1 MSGTWQVKAIDNFS
15 APGEGDVIDI
25 GVCKT
30 KEQGI
35 ARAQRHVRES
45 LEEAAS
51 GAVSVADL
59 MRRFFSFGETTIVYS
74 LDSDENASF
83 SGSDYAHSIAQEVFQ
98 DSQRTEID
106 PLLRAAYRATHYLVA
121 LPSGESLI
129 EVGKSSSPVDAWLK
143 EIGKRSAL
151 FLTAWNPMSRPQSPE
166 ANAIRHADLVEMA
179 SDGEFP
185 FVDAVGRSPDGD
197 WSETSLLI
205 AGVTV
210 SEADRWARV
219 FEQAGYVWI
228 DLGEPASLRVRT
240 TRDTWVEEADLA

>member
-15 APGEGDVIDI
+15 APGEGDVLDL
-25 GVCKT
+25 GVCNT

-35 ARAQRHVRES
+35 ACAQRHVRKS

-51 GAVSVADL
+51 GAVSVANL

-74 LDSDENASF
+74 LDSDESVEF
-83 SGSDYAHSIAQEVFQ
+83 SGSDYARSIAQEVFQ
-98 DSQRTEID
+98 GSQRTEVD
-106 PLLRAAYRATHYLVA
+106 ALLRAAYRATHYLAA
-121 LPSGESLI
+121 LPSGETLI
-129 EVGKSSSPVDAWLK
+129 EVGKSSPPIDAWLTQ
-143 EIGKRSAL
+143 IGKRSAL

-166 ANAIRHADLVEMA
+166 VNAIRHADLLEMA
-179 SDGEFP
+179 HDGGFP
-185 FVDAVGRSPDGD
+185 FVDAVGRSSEGD

-240 TRDTWVEEADLA
+240 TRNTWVEEADLA